1 MEPSRNPTSAND
13 WLRDFCLALKN
24 VSLYSADHPRGAEYL
39 DRSIESL
46 RRAMG
51 DRREAVLSRAGGRLY
66 LDQILLDRD
75 PGLAQQ
81 LAEDL
86 EARGVE
92 SLVFHATMTPEEHL
106 GLVRCLL
113 AKTDRVAEKGGF
125 RQLLIDEGVSS
136 IKANEERAAR
146 VSGSGDEPSV
156 TRDLSRDPAAL
167 ARGVLDDAR
176 NREGGGVTT
185 AEGLAEVLADALERL
200 ADQAF
205 EEHRCDRHEIL
216 SHIGRAIL
224 GADPAIHAPLFLE
237 KADPR
242 SIRKNLVAAVEGLS
256 PDIIADLVA
265 IHEPLAGGDYRVLAE
280 ILNRTLAWRSDRA
293 TTVAIIERRLEAHGL
308 SRAATRD
315 LLDHLQWIEVP
326 LSRRVE
332 LLSQGEALWS
342 VDFSRVRDVISR
354 LLANDQASEA
364 TGIIQRYLDGL
375 ASEDLSVRRRA
386 ADNARYVL
394 QTIEKAG
401 KAQPVLNRISELF
414 LRRLQEEPDD
424 DVTSRLA
431 GGLAFLVDLWLRGG
445 DLRPALD
452 VMRKAEQLTSATS
465 DTLRRKGE
473 RLTEALSRAGNDKT
487 FGSLTGM
494 LLEGGEHASIEAAE
508 ILKRGGGRSAD
519 YLIERLAEEENRSHR
534 ARLVTLLKEMGK
546 GSSKPFLSRLEDPR
560 WFLVRNVVGILGDIG
575 DPSAMPALA
584 RVATHGDPRVRRE
597 LIRTLTR
604 LETDDSREMIVAA
617 LNDEDRGVQITAVGA
632 LASVKGRRA
641 REVLLD
647 LAKKTG
653 VFADAPVEL
662 RQEAF
667 RGLAKARVPEAFDVL
682 SAVIKRKGFL
692 GFGESSETRAA
703 AVKALGGVG
712 SRDAI
717 ALLRE
722 VADKDPR
729 QAVRE
734 AARETLEKTSK
745 AEVNK
750 AG

>member
-1 MEPSRNPTSAND
+1 MDSTRNAATAND

-39 DRSIESL
+39 DRAIDSL

-51 DRREAVLSRAGGRLY
+51 DRREAVLQRTGERLH

-106 GLVRCLL
+106 GLMRCLL
-113 AKTDRVAEKGGF
+113 AKTERVAEKGGF
-125 RQLLIDEGVSS
+125 RQLLTDEGVSS
-136 IKANEERAAR
+136 IKANEERPAR
-146 VSGSGDEPSV
+146 VPGPGEEPSV
-156 TRDLSRDPAAL
+156 SDDLARDPAQL
-167 ARGVLDDAR
+167 ARRVIDEAR

-200 ADQAF
+200 SEQAF
-205 EEHRCDRHEIL
+205 EEHRRDRHEIL
-216 SHIGRAIL
+216 TDVGRAIV
-224 GADPAIHAPLFLE
+224 GADPEVHAPLFLE

-265 IHEPLAGGDYRVLAE
+265 IHEPLAQGDYRVLAE

-293 TTVAIIERRLEAHGL
+293 TAVTIIERRLESHGL
-308 SRAATRD
+308 SRSATRD

-326 LSRRVE
+326 LPRRVE
-332 LLSQGEALWS
+332 LLGQGEALWR

-354 LLANDQASEA
+354 LLANDQTTEA
-364 TGIIQRYLDGL
+364 TTIIQRYLDGL
-375 ASEDLSVRRRA
+375 ASEDIIVRRRA

-394 QTIEKAG
+394 QTIEKTG
-401 KAQPVLNRISELF
+401 KAAPVLTRISELF

-431 GGLAFLVDLWLRGG
+431 GGLAFLVDLWLRAGE
-445 DLRPALD
+445 LRPALE
-452 VMRKAEQLTSATS
+452 VMRKAGQLSSATS
-465 DTLRRKGE
+465 DTLRRKGD
-473 RLTEALSRAGNDKT
+473 RLTEALSRAGNDKI
-487 FGSLTGM
+487 FARLTGM
-494 LLEGGEHASIEAAE
+494 LLEGSEQASLEAAE
-508 ILKRGGGRSAD
+508 ILKRGGGRSAE

-546 GSSKPFLSRLEDPR
+546 GSSKPFLSRLEDGR

-575 DPSAMPALA
+575 DPSALPDLA
-584 RVATHGDPRVRRE
+584 RVASHGDPRVRRE
-597 LIRTLTR
+597 LIRTFTR
-604 LETDDSREMIVAA
+604 LETPESRDMIIAA
-617 LNDEDRGVQITAVGA
+617 LGDEDRGVQITAVSA
-632 LASVKGRRA
+632 LASVKGGKA
-641 REVLLD
+641 RDVLLD
-647 LAKKTG
+647 LARKTG
-653 VFADAPVEL
+653 PYADAPADL

-667 RGLAKARVPEAFDVL
+667 RSLAKSHPPEAFPVL
-682 SAVIKRKGFL
+682 SGVITRRGFL
-692 GFGESSETRAA
+692 GFSESTDTRAA
-703 AVKALGGVG
+703 AARALGMLGG
-712 SRDAI
+712 REAMG
-717 ALLRE
+717 LLKE
-722 VADKDPR
+722 LAENDSR

-734 AARETLEKTSK
+734 AAREALEKTSK